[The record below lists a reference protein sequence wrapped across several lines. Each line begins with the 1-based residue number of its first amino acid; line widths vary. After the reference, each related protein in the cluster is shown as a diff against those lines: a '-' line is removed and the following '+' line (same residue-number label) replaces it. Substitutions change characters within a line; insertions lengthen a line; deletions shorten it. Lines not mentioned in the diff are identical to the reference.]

1 MPALNDYI
9 LNLADNTLI
18 LGQQLS
24 RWCGVGPFLEEDLA
38 LTNTSLDI
46 IGQAKMLLELASE
59 LDENNKSADDLAF
72 LRDQHQFKNVLL
84 VEQPNGDYAMTIMR
98 QYLMDVYHFYL
109 YDSLSSSTHERLA
122 AIAEK
127 SLKEVKYHKQRSE
140 LWIKRMALGT
150 EESYTR
156 IQKAMNCLWHYHHE
170 LFEINDDIERL
181 VKQGI
186 AANPLDLY
194 EKWSKEVQVLISK
207 TSLEIPQKGW
217 KATGGR
223 VGHHSEYLGKMLCE
237 MQFLQRAYP
246 NCEW

>member
-1 MPALNDYI
+1 MSALYNYV

-18 LGQQLS
+18 LGQRLS
-24 RWCGVGPFLEEDLA
+24 EWCGVGPFLEEDLA

-59 LDENNKSADDLAF
+59 IKGGDKTADDLAF
-72 LRDQHQFKNVLL
+72 MRDQHQFKNVHL
-84 VEQPNGDYAMTIMR
+84 VEQPNGDYAQTMLR
-98 QYLMDVYHFYL
+98 QYMMDVYHAYL
-109 YDSLSSSTHERLA
+109 YEALSNSKHEKLA

-127 SLKEVKYHKQRSE
+127 SLKEVTYHKERSE

-150 EESYTR
+150 DESLKR
-156 IQKAMNCLWHYHHE
+156 LQNAMNHLWHYHHE
-170 LFEINDDIERL
+170 LFESNVELDEL

-186 AANPLDLY
+186 AANPNELHQ
-194 EKWSKEVQVLISK
+194 KWDAEVNTLIAQ
-207 TSLEIPQKGW
+207 TSLEIPITGW

-246 NCEW
+246 GCEW

>member
-1 MPALNDYI
+1 MPALYNYV

-18 LGQQLS
+18 LGQRLS
-24 RWCGVGPFLEEDLA
+24 EWCGVGPFLEEDLA

-46 IGQAKMLLELASE
+46 IGQAKMLLELAAE
-59 LDENNKSADDLAF
+59 IKDDDKTADDLAF
-72 LRDQHQFKNVLL
+72 MRDQHQYKNVLL
-84 VEQPNGDYAMTIMR
+84 VEQPNGDYAQTMLR
-98 QYLMDVYHFYL
+98 QYMMDVYHVYL
-109 YDSLSSSTHERLA
+109 YDALSKSKNDKLA

-127 SLKEVKYHKQRSE
+127 SLKEVTYHKERSE

-150 EESYTR
+150 EESLKR
-156 IQKAMNCLWHYHHE
+156 LQNAMNHLWHYHHE
-170 LFEINDDIERL
+170 LFESNNEIGDL
-181 VKQGI
+181 VQQGI
-186 AANPLDLY
+186 AANPEELH
-194 EKWSKEVQVLISK
+194 KQWGAEVNELIAQ
-207 TSLEIPQKGW
+207 TPLEVPQTGW